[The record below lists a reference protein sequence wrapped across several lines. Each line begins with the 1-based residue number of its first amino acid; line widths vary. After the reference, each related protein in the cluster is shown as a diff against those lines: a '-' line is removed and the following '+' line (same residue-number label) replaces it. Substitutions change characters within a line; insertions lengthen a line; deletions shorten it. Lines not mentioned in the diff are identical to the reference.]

1 MGTAPA
7 AAEFLRP
14 ILIAFVSESPT
25 RPGECGLLNPVLDLS
40 SVQVDPEWERAG
52 VKQKS
57 VLLLKNQKGQQCVAS
72 AHTAA
77 LRYGL
82 NSKIHVLKP

>member
-1 MGTAPA
+1 MLPA

-40 SVQVDPEWERAG
+40 SIQVDPEWERAG
-52 VKQKS
+52 FKQKS
-57 VLLLKNQKGQQCVAS
+57 VPLLKNQKGQQHLGS
-72 AHTAA
+72 AHTAT

-82 NSKIHVLKP
+82 NSKIRMLKP